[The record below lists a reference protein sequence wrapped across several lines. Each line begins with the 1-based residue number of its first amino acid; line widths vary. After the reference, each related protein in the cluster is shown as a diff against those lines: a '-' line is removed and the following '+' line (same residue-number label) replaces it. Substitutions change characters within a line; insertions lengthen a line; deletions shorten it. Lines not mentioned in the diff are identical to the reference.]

1 MSRRN
6 KIIYWIST
14 AWLAL
19 GMVSTGLVQVLRQ
32 ADSVEMIVALGYPEY
47 LMTIVGVAKLLGVPF
62 ILLPGVPLLKES
74 AYAGFF
80 FLMAG
85 AIVSHLVAGAPQDI
99 FPALLLLV
107 LTVLSWHLRPPHRK
121 LTPVKTQLT

>member
-1 MSRRN
+1 MSKRN

-32 ADSVEMIVALGYPEY
+32 AESVEMFLSLGYPEY
-47 LMTIVGVAKLLGVPF
+47 LMSIVGVAKLLGVPV
-62 ILLPGVPLLKES
+62 ILLPGLPLLKEW
-74 AYAGFF
+74 AYAGYF

-85 AIVSHLVAGAPQDI
+85 AIVSHLAAGEPQDGL
-99 FPALLLLV
+99 PALLLLL
-107 LTVLSWHLRPPHRK
+107 LTLISWYLRPAHRRGMA
-121 LTPVKTQLT
+121 LNRRLA

>member
-19 GMVSTGLVQVLRQ
+19 GMLSTGLVQILRQ
-32 ADSVEMIVALGYPEY
+32 AESVEMFLALGYPEY
-47 LMTIVGVAKLLGVPF
+47 LMSMVGVAKLLGVPVV
-62 ILLPGVPLLKES
+62 LLPGLPLLKEW

-80 FLMAG
+80 FLMGG
-85 AIVSHLVAGAPQDI
+85 AIVSHLAAGAPQDI

-107 LTVLSWHLRPPHRK
+107 LTVLSWHLRPPQRK
-121 LTPVKTQLT
+121 LTPVKTQFT

>member
-6 KIIYWIST
+6 NIMYWIST

-32 ADSVEMIVALGYPEY
+32 AESVELFLALGYPEY
-47 LMTIVGVAKLLGVPF
+47 LMSMVGIAKLLGLPVV
-62 ILLPGVPLLKES
+62 LLPGWPLLKEW

-85 AIVSHLVAGAPQDI
+85 AIVSHLAAGAPQDI

-107 LTVLSWHLRPPHRK
+107 LTVLSWHLRPPQRK
-121 LTPVKTQLT
+121 LTPVKTQFT